1 MRVSVLSDSIWE
13 AKLEHATRT
22 LTLREFFEGRSYG
35 GGLQGLSIILNARD
49 AALNHRRRERFT
61 KQDRTLSFDVMLPT
75 EELVKASHQHRRDL
89 VCDNLCSELAST
101 LRKRKFADFDVE
113 TFIEDFSRVARED
126 LQGEA
131 ASRFDHLCL
140 ERATGH

>member
-1 MRVSVLSDSIWE
+1 MRISVLSDSNWE

-22 LTLREFFEGRSYG
+22 LTLREFFEGRGYG
-35 GGLQGLSIILNARD
+35 EGLLGISIILNARD
-49 AALNHRRRERFT
+49 PNLNHRKREKFT
-61 KQDRTLSFDVMLPT
+61 KSDRILRFDVMLQT
-75 EELVKASHQHRRDL
+75 GELIEASHQRRRDI
-89 VCDNLCSELAST
+89 VCENLCSELAST
-101 LRKRKFADFDVE
+101 LKRRKFAAFDAE
-113 TFIEDFSRVARED
+113 AFIADFSRIVRED